1 MARIRCRQT
10 KTFRLPWQSIVS
22 YRSCPTDRDARRVSS
37 PLEREPNSSQIY
49 RENPV
54 TIRDWF
60 KTHAAVKVGTAL
72 ADQFALHKVSE
83 ATMHGEKVLQEIL
96 QQAGHEIHAL
106 RLNIYKKAKF
116 ANSFKW
122 RLLENG
128 VEGEIADD
136 VTQRLVL
143 HLSLNQGG
151 PASGHSLG
159 TAPMDRPDSSN
170 AQFLFTQGNKCF
182 AQGAYTEALAFYRD
196 LVEINEHRV
205 DALNNLGSALCKL
218 GRYKEA
224 EDYFRQVIAM
234 NPNYPEA
241 HNNLGNVLRL
251 RGYIAEAEIPLRR
264 ALKLKPNYADAR
276 SNLGLT
282 LVFLG
287 HLRDAKARFA
297 KVLKASPRHADA
309 WVGLGKVAG
318 MEGRFDEAETMFK
331 RALEVNPRMPSA
343 LAALAGIRKMT
354 SSDGA
359 WLAAAEKM
367 AASGIAPLEEA
378 DLRFAIGKYHDDV
391 QDFARAFQNY
401 KRANEL
407 QKAIAE
413 NYDRKARTHLVD
425 DLIRV
430 YSRDTVS
437 SVEGGASNSTK
448 PVFVVGMMRSGTS
461 LAEQI
466 IASHP
471 AVKGAGEL
479 GFWSDAVHEY
489 ETVLRRE
496 PLGEPI
502 RKELAESYLRTL
514 ASHSIDAL
522 RIVDKAPVN
531 SDYLGVIH
539 SVFPNAR
546 IVYMRRD
553 PIDTCLSC
561 YFQQLLPSMDFTMD
575 LSDLAHY
582 YREHQRLVAHW
593 RSVLPPGTIL
603 DVPYE
608 ELIADQEGWT
618 RKILHF
624 LGLEWDERCLDFHR
638 TKRAVVTA
646 SYWQVRQRIYKDSV
660 ERWRNYEKFLG
671 PLQGLRNLDP

>member
-1 MARIRCRQT
+1 MIR
-10 KTFRLPWQSIVS
+10 
-22 YRSCPTDRDARRVSS
+22 
-37 PLEREPNSSQIY
+37 E
-49 RENPV
+49 
-54 TIRDWF
+54 WF
-60 KTHAAVKVGTAL
+60 KAHAAVKLGTAL
-72 ADQFALHKVSE
+72 ADQFAQQKVSDS
-83 ATMHGEKVLQEIL
+83 ATHGERALQEML
-96 QQAGHEIHAL
+96 QQASHEIPAL
-106 RLNIYKKAKF
+106 RLNIYKRAKF

-128 VEGEIADD
+128 VEREIADE

-143 HLSLNQGG
+143 HLSMNQRG
-151 PASGHSLG
+151 PGSGHNLAA
-159 TAPMDRPDSSN
+159 APMDRPDSSN
-170 AQFLFTQGNKCF
+170 AQFLFTQGNKRF
-182 AQGAYTEALAFYRD
+182 AEGAYAEAFTFYRD
-196 LVEINEHRV
+196 LVELNPHRA

-224 EDYFRQVIAM
+224 EDYFRQAIEINA
-234 NPNYPEA
+234 NYPEA
-241 HNNLGNVLRL
+241 HNNLGNMLRL
-251 RGYIAEAEIPLRR
+251 RGHLAEAEISLRR
-264 ALKLKPNYADAR
+264 ALKLKPNYVDAR
-276 SNLGLT
+276 NSLGLT
-282 LVFLG
+282 LVQLG
-287 HLRDAKARFA
+287 RLRDAKARFA
-297 KVLKASPRHADA
+297 KVLKSAPRYADGLL
-309 WVGLGKVAG
+309 GLGQVAS
-318 MEGRFDEAETMFK
+318 MEGRFDAAETLFK
-331 RALEVNPRMPSA
+331 RVLDVNPRMPSA
-343 LAALAGIRKMT
+343 MAALAGIRKMT
-354 SSDGA
+354 SSDAA

-391 QDFARAFQNY
+391 RDFARAFQSY

-413 NYDRKARTHLVD
+413 NYDRKARTRFVD

-430 YSRDTVS
+430 YSRDTIP
-437 SVEGGASNSTK
+437 SVEGGASASTK

-479 GFWSDAVHEY
+479 GFWSDAARQY
-489 ETVLRRE
+489 ETVMRQV
-496 PLGEPI
+496 PLDGPT
-502 RKELAESYLRTL
+502 RKKLADEYLRAL
-514 ASHSIDAL
+514 ATYSVDAL

-531 SDYLGVIH
+531 SDYLGIIH

-561 YFQQLLPSMDFTMD
+561 YFQQLSPSMDFSMD

-582 YREHQRLVAHW
+582 YREHQRLTAHW
-593 RSVLPPGTIL
+593 RTVLPPGTIL

-618 RKILHF
+618 RKILDF
-624 LGLEWDERCLDFHR
+624 LGLEWDERCLDFHK
-638 TKRAVVTA
+638 TKRPVVTA

-660 ERWRNYEKFLG
+660 ERWRNYEKFIG
-671 PLQGLRNLDP
+671 PLKGLRNLDPWIRERGAARTEFSA

>member
-1 MARIRCRQT
+1 M
-10 KTFRLPWQSIVS
+10 
-22 YRSCPTDRDARRVSS
+22 
-37 PLEREPNSSQIY
+37 
-49 RENPV
+49 
-54 TIRDWF
+54 IRDWF
-60 KTHAAVKVGTAL
+60 ETHAVVQVGTAL
-72 ADQFALHKVSE
+72 ADQFAPRIVLDSV
-83 ATMHGEKVLQEIL
+83 AHGEKALQEIL
-96 QQAGHEIHAL
+96 RQADREIHTL
-106 RLNIYKKAKF
+106 RLNIYKRARF
-116 ANSFKW
+116 ANSFRW

-128 VEGEIADD
+128 VEREIADE

-151 PASGHSLG
+151 PGSGRNLA
-159 TAPMDRPDSSN
+159 APPIARPVSSN

-182 AQGAYTEALAFYRD
+182 AQGAYAEAFTFYRD
-196 LVEINEHRV
+196 LVKFNPHRA

-218 GRYKEA
+218 GRYHEA
-224 EDYFRQVIAM
+224 EDYFRHAIGI

-241 HNNLGNVLRL
+241 HNNLGNVLRC
-251 RGYIAEAEIPLRR
+251 RGHIAEAEIQLRR
-264 ALKLKPNYADAR
+264 ALKLKPNYVDAR

-282 LVFLG
+282 LVLFG
-287 HLRDAKARFA
+287 RLRDAKAGFA
-297 KVLKASPRHADA
+297 KVLKAAPRHPEALL
-309 WVGLGKVAG
+309 GLGQVAG
-318 MEGRFDEAETMFK
+318 MEGRFDEAESMFK
-331 RALEVNPRMPSA
+331 RALKVNPRMPSA

-359 WLAAAEKM
+359 WLQAAEEM

-378 DLRFAIGKYHDDV
+378 NLRFAIGKYQDDV
-391 QDFARAFQNY
+391 RDFARAFQSY

-407 QKAIAE
+407 QKTLADD
-413 NYDRKARTHLVD
+413 YDRQARTYFVD

-437 SVEGGASNSTK
+437 SVERGASASMK

-471 AVKGAGEL
+471 SVKGAGEL
-479 GFWSDAVHEY
+479 EFWSDAVHKY
-489 ETVLRRE
+489 ETVIRQE
-496 PLGEPI
+496 SLGEPI
-502 RKELAESYLRTL
+502 RIKLAEAYLRAL
-514 ASHSIDAL
+514 ASHSVDAR

-531 SDYLGVIH
+531 SDYLGIIH

-561 YFQQLLPSMDFTMD
+561 YFQQLSPAMDFSMD

-582 YREHQRLVAHW
+582 YREHQRLIAHW
-593 RSVLPPGTIL
+593 RTVLPPGTIL

-618 RKILHF
+618 RKILDF
-624 LGLEWDERCLDFHR
+624 LDLEWDQRCLDFHE
-638 TKRAVVTA
+638 TKRPVVTA
-646 SYWQVRQRIYKDSV
+646 SYWQVRQRIYKESV

-671 PLQGLRNLDP
+671 PLRGLRNSDA